1 MRFAWL
7 LSFVL
12 AAIYLA
18 FVFVHAPAFPIQD
31 DYHDSLQ
38 FILSYIET
46 YGPRAQLDLFLS
58 QHVEHRQ
65 VLNQL
70 LYAGYFEVFGELD
83 YRILIL
89 IANCY
94 VLGVFILY
102 GRSYNSPVLLL
113 VGALFLFN
121 VAYWN
126 ASFWLVAAAT
136 NFSLVFFALAT
147 LMLLDQP
154 GRTSFFIALLAALAC
169 CLAFG
174 NGLAILGFGALQLW
188 LQGHR
193 VTRLAI
199 WLLWSTAIVVI
210 YFQAYQQPELLQAI
224 LEHGDQRGVW
234 QLALAEPLKFGQ
246 WMLAVIGSGFTFGH
260 GGFRILAGGTL
271 VAMWLFLLVRREDK
285 RQLVTMLFSTFLLAT
300 LVLVANKHFALEF
313 ADLDLPNRYS
323 FYSIVLGMFLLAAF
337 TRHCQNRDIDL
348 ERADHPRKDLASR
361 RA

>member
-1 MRFAWL
+1 
-7 LSFVL
+7 
-12 AAIYLA
+12 
-18 FVFVHAPAFPIQD
+18 
-31 DYHDSLQ
+31 
-38 FILSYIET
+38 
-46 YGPRAQLDLFLS
+46 
-58 QHVEHRQ
+58 
-65 VLNQL
+65 
-70 LYAGYFEVFGELD
+70 
-83 YRILIL
+83 
-89 IANCY
+89 
-94 VLGVFILY
+94 
-102 GRSYNSPVLLL
+102 
-113 VGALFLFN
+113 
-121 VAYWN
+121 
-126 ASFWLVAAAT
+126 
-136 NFSLVFFALAT
+136 
-147 LMLLDQP
+147 MLLDQP

-174 NGLAILGFGALQLW
+174 NGLAILAFGALQLW

-199 WLLWSTAIVVI
+199 WLLWSTAIVVV

-224 LEHGDQRGVW
+224 FKHGDQQVAW

-348 ERADHPRKDLASR
+348 PAYTGIWATLLLGAMFNAFAWWWGMAKAEYMIKPFHANLLNWMQRGDTSLPALATGYPATKLRQAMAAGIYTPYKAIPAGHEPASIDALGSCDGTTIPAPTPPPAALVLRMDRAGLNNPLSSGVAVCVGD
-361 RA
+361 RAYDMVFRELPVYIRLPLPDGPV